1 MENLSGIT
9 VVLPTLNEEENIK
22 SLIPGIVNVMDK
34 NNIVNYEILV
44 VDDNSQDN
52 TNELI
57 RLMNISNPK
66 INIYQREGLR
76 SLPMSIWDGI
86 DNSRYEYVM
95 WLDADGSMTPDAV
108 EKLIVKL
115 NEDNEKIIVG
125 SRFVEF
131 GGYKGVRDIGKDSI
145 FDAIKNV
152 SKSNDSVFGMI
163 FSIFFNKFLKY
174 IFVGNVSDITS
185 GFIVGNKKNFNKES
199 FEKAD
204 YGEYFIYLC
213 VDILKNKKEI
223 IEVGYI
229 CETRVYGT
237 SKTASNLIQLIKRGV
252 PYIQAALNSRKEN
265 NENS

>member
-9 VVLPTLNEEENIK
+9 IVLPTLNEEENIK
-22 SLIPGIVNVMDK
+22 SLIPGIVNVMEK

-163 FSIFFNKFLKY
+163 FSFFL
-174 IFVGNVSDITS
+174 I
-185 GFIVGNKKNFNKES
+185 NF
-199 FEKAD
+199 
-204 YGEYFIYLC
+204 
-213 VDILKNKKEI
+213 
-223 IEVGYI
+223 
-229 CETRVYGT
+229 
-237 SKTASNLIQLIKRGV
+237 
-252 PYIQAALNSRKEN
+252 
-265 NENS
+265 

>member
-34 NNIVNYEILV
+34 NNIINYEILV

-95 WLDADGSMTPDAV
+95 WLDADGSMPVVAL
-108 EKLIVKL
+108 EKLVNKFFIDERKV
-115 NEDNEKIIVG
+115 IVG
-125 SRFVEF
+125 SRFIQG
-131 GGYKGVRDIGKDSI
+131 GGYKGVSDLNTSFIK
-145 FDAIKNV
+145 AIKNV
-152 SKSNDSVFGMI
+152 RNSNDSVFGMVL
-163 FSIFFNKFLKY
+163 SIYFNKFLARVFKSP
-174 IFVGNVSDITS
+174 VSDLTS
-185 GFIVGNKKNFNKES
+185 GFIVGNKSRFKKDF
-199 FEKAD
+199 FEKSN
-204 YGEYFIYLC
+204 YGEYFIYLIKDLINDN
-213 VDILKNKKEI
+213 VTIE
-223 IEVGYI
+223 EVGYI
-229 CETRVYGT
+229 CETRVYGV
-237 SKTASNLIQLIKRGV
+237 SKTASSLYQLINRGI
-252 PYIQAALNSRKEN
+252 PYIKAAYNCRKGF
-265 NENS
+265 